1 MMENREIKFRGLH
14 EATGVWIEGDLY
26 HRLNEEIYINHV
38 IPTGENSRENK
49 LTKVKKG
56 TESQFTGLKDK
67 NGVEIYEN
75 DVIDYYYKDQAIRG
89 VVQFG
94 KVSWCIFYKT
104 PKGFDRLNRLSPKA
118 EIEVIGNIYENPE
131 LL

>member
-1 MMENREIKFRGLH
+1 MENREIKFRAWNL
-14 EATGVWIEGDLY
+14 IEKKWYY
-26 HRLNEEIYINHV
+26 HDALGEIEIVGNCTLGGFNFDGYVDYH
-38 IPTGENSRENK
+38 
-49 LTKVKKG
+49 LM
-56 TESQFTGLKDK
+56 QYTGLKDK

-104 PKGFDRLNRLSPKA
+104 PKGFDRLNRLNPKA